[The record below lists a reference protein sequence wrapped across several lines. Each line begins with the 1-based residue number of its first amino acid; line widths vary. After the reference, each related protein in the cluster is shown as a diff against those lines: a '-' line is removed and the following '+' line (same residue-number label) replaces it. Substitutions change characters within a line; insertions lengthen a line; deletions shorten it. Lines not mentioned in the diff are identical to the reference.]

1 MPAVEPPYFPIIYV
15 RGYAA
20 TDGEIEDTVA
30 TPYMGFN
37 LGATKSRQDHDGK
50 INRFIFESP
59 LLRLMKDEGYIDT
72 YRDGDY
78 VKGAAPARSVW
89 IFRYYEP
96 SSNDLGDGKRRQMV
110 AFATD
115 LRRFILSV
123 RDKVCGDDP
132 QAREL
137 FRVYL
142 VAHSMGGLIS
152 RCYLQNVCI
161 HGSGDKAL
169 DEQLGL
175 PGASLVDKVFTYGT
189 PHNGIDIRGL
199 NVPDLGL
206 TRALEADTFNRGD
219 MARYLAIDGQP
230 ARVDTLDGHFPPE
243 RFFCCIGTNYNDYTA
258 FFGLARKG
266 TGPMSDGLVMIGNA
280 AVSGAP
286 RAFVHRSHSGAYGL
300 VNSEE
305 GYQNLRR
312 FLFGQFRVD
321 ARLVIDAI
329 TLPPAIEKAVGGA
342 TGRHRVNAAYYIETE
357 AAVRGARYFLHQRRF
372 DQSSAL
378 MKNYDELVH
387 GHDPLYLFTGY
398 LHEGAKM
405 PESHDRALAFQLRLA
420 IQVPAYEIDN
430 AFWFDE
436 HYPGDYIF
444 DETLTFEIRPR
455 QTPLSI
461 SYGLASRHA
470 PRRAP
475 KKIASDDLTIAADG
489 SLHFEIALG
498 FDRQSANPPAPGFS
512 GRLQISASPWN
523 G

>member
-1 MPAVEPPYFPIIYV
+1 MSIEAPYFPIIYV

-37 LGATKSRQDHDGK
+37 LGATKSRQDHEGA

-78 VKGAAPARSVW
+78 VKGEAPARSVW
-89 IFRYYEP
+89 IFRYYEQT
-96 SSNDLGDGKRRQMV
+96 SNDLGDGKRREMV
-110 AFATD
+110 EFATD

-123 RDKVCGDDP
+123 RDKVCGADNE
-132 QAREL
+132 ARDR

-142 VAHSMGGLIS
+142 VAHSMGGLVS
-152 RCYLQNVCI
+152 RCYLQNVCV
-161 HGSGDKAL
+161 HGSGNAKL
-169 DEQLGL
+169 DGQLDL

-189 PHNGIDIRGL
+189 PHNGIDIRGF

-206 TRALEADTFNRGD
+206 TRAFEADTFNRGD
-219 MARYLAIDGQP
+219 MAEYLALDGKP
-230 ARVDTLDGHFPPE
+230 ARVDSLGGHFPPE
-243 RFFCCIGTNYNDYTA
+243 RFFCCLGTNYNDYTA

-266 TGPMSDGLVMIGNA
+266 TGPMSDGLVMINNA
-280 AVSGAP
+280 AVERAP
-286 RAFVHRSHSGAYGL
+286 RAFIHRSHSGAYGL

-312 FLFGQFRVD
+312 FLFGQFRVEAQLAVD
-321 ARLVIDAI
+321 DI
-329 TLPPAIEKAVGGA
+329 TLPPAIEKAVGGH

-372 DQSSAL
+372 DQGSAL
-378 MKNYDELVH
+378 MKNYNELVH
-387 GHDPLYLFTGY
+387 EHDPLYLFTGY
-398 LHEGAKM
+398 LHGGAKT
-405 PESHDRALAFQLRLA
+405 PHSRDRALAFQLRVA
-420 IQVPAYEIDN
+420 VQVPAYEIDN

-444 DETLTFEIRPR
+444 DDTLTFEVRLGQSPV
-455 QTPLSI
+455 SI
-461 SYGLASRHA
+461 SYGLASQHA

-475 KKIASDDLTIAADG
+475 RRIPNDDLAIAADG
-489 SLHFEIALG
+489 TLRFEIPLG
-498 FDRQSANPPAPGFS
+498 FDPTSANPPAPGFS
-512 GRLQISASPWN
+512 GRLLITASPWN
-523 G
+523 TG